1 MDERAVITGIGV
13 VCALGRTPDEVWE
26 GLLYGRC
33 GAARIDFVDFAEF
46 PCKSAAITAC
56 PTPQDLHISPRDAR
70 IMNTHSFLLM
80 ESAVQAYRNAA
91 IETTPEITP
100 EAIGFFAGLPMVD
113 YETDDLLAAV
123 LKSSLPG
130 GAIEGGLDYGTFYTK
145 GYREIYPLWPL
156 SMLNNI
162 ALCQSSVR
170 LKIRGENAVF
180 SAHADSGVSAIA
192 EGVAAALSGRAK
204 IVLTG
209 GVSEKITPSGLAR
222 GHIAGVLKSRED
234 GTLSCRP
241 FSSLRCGTTQGD
253 GAGFLAIET
262 HSSAVARGVSPLAAI
277 TGWGR
282 AFGLGDESCGGPTS
296 AAITISMSAA
306 LSMAELK
313 PADIDLLI
321 AHGDGTSSGD
331 KNEIE
336 AINELFKNC
345 PISAISTKGALGN
358 LYAAAAPLDTAV
370 AAYVIKTGRIPPS
383 LYSAPVDEAVR
394 FDIVTENPLQKRV
407 SRVMINCHSYEG
419 QASSLIIERVS

>member
-1 MDERAVITGIGV
+1 MDEQAVITGIGV

-26 GLLYGRC
+26 GLLGGRC
-33 GAARIDFVDFAEF
+33 GAARIDFIDFAEF

-80 ESAVQAYRNAA
+80 ESAVQAYKNAA
-91 IETTPEITP
+91 IETAPEITP
-100 EAIGFFAGLPMVD
+100 DAIGFFAGLPMVD

-123 LKSSLPG
+123 LKSSLPK
-130 GAIEGGLDYGTFYTK
+130 GGLDHDAFYTK

-170 LKIRGENAVF
+170 LKIQGENAVF

-192 EGVAAALSGRAK
+192 EGIAAALSGRAK
-204 IVLTG
+204 IVLAG
-209 GVSEKITPSGLAR
+209 GVSEKITPSSLAR

-234 GTLSCRP
+234 GVLSCRP
-241 FSSLRCGTTQGD
+241 FSSLRCGTTPGD

-262 HSSAVARGVSPLAAI
+262 LSSAVARGVSPIAAI
-277 TGWGR
+277 IGWGR
-282 AFGLGDESCGGPTS
+282 AFGIGDDFCSGPTA
-296 AAITISMSAA
+296 AAIINSMSAA
-306 LSMAELK
+306 LSMAGLR
-313 PADIDLLI
+313 PADIGLLI
-321 AHGDGTSSGD
+321 AHGDGTSTGD

-336 AINELFKNC
+336 AVNELFKNC
-345 PISAISTKGALGN
+345 PISVISTKGALGN

-370 AAYVIKTGRIPPS
+370 AAYVIKTGTIPPS
-383 LYSAPVDEAVR
+383 LYSTPVDEAVR

-407 SRVMINCHSYEG
+407 SRVMINCNSYEG
-419 QASSLIIERVS
+419 QASSLIIERVA